1 MGTGPG
7 LKLVLVSMSPISKCY
22 RGFSPLNRNVAG
34 RGDAGHQQCEV
45 NFPPD
50 ATVGSPVMA
59 GKVTVPGEQTQL
71 RDSHILA

>member
-22 RGFSPLNRNVAG
+22 RGYDPLNRNVAG
-34 RGDAGHQQCEV
+34 SGNAGHHQCGI
-45 NFPPD
+45 NFPPV

-59 GKVTVPGEQTQL
+59 GVITVPGEQTQL
-71 RDSHILA
+71 KR